1 MITDES
7 NPPRY
12 SLRSHSEYQSKLL
25 NAQGQPI
32 AVVNGDQISFQ
43 QDFGELTLI
52 ATHYDY
58 FDGCNHWLYLF
69 RGNTLL
75 DQLTLPDSFGF
86 VNKVQR
92 ISANTL
98 QFSFHV
104 ICEPRDDETPQA
116 RNWRLYYEKNQ
127 AWEVT
132 VNPQGHW
139 NWHWSALKRRPN
151 RFLLSRRYLQVR
163 CINASDL
170 EVQCQSA
177 IQPDDGDP

>member
-7 NPPRY
+7 SPPRY
-12 SLRSHSEYQSKLL
+12 SLRSHSEYKSKLL

-32 AVVNGDQISFQ
+32 AVVNGEAISFQ

-52 ATHYDY
+52 ATHYDF

-86 VNKVQR
+86 VDKVQR
-92 ISANTL
+92 RSANTV

-104 ICEPRDDETPQA
+104 ICKPQDDETPQA
-116 RNWRLYYEKNQ
+116 RNWRLYDEKHQ
-127 AWEVT
+127 AWELT
-132 VNPQGHW
+132 INPHGHW

-163 CINASDL
+163 CIDAGHIM
-170 EVQCQSA
+170 A
-177 IQPDDGDP
+177 